1 MSRDKVKW
9 IATAFMIADHAAYAS
24 VYSGIPALICHIF
37 GKAAAPLMFFFVA
50 EGYGHTKDLE
60 GYAKRLLLL
69 AIISQIPYAIF
80 INRGTLFP
88 FHGNVIFTLLLALL
102 SIHVYETE
110 SDPIVRWSIIT
121 VFVILSYLSD
131 WGIFGIMICLTFWI
145 FKDRKAQIPAYLLI
159 NIVKTAAVYA
169 WYGKGELFTACV
181 ISPLIVAVLIASYN
195 GKSGKRHNGLFY
207 AVYPLQF
214 VAFNLFEIIRRGR

>member
-24 VYSGIPALICHIF
+24 VFCGIPALICHIF

-50 EGYGHTKDLE
+50 EGYGHTKDPE
-60 GYAKRLLLL
+60 GYAKRLFLL
-69 AIISQIPYAIF
+69 AVISQIPYAIF

-88 FHGNVIFTLLLALL
+88 LHGNVIFTLLLALL

-110 SDPIVRWSIIT
+110 EDLIVKWSIIT

-131 WGIFGIMICLTFWI
+131 WGIFGIMICLAFWI
-145 FKDRKAQIPAYLLI
+145 FKDRKGQIPAYLFV
-159 NIVKTAAVYA
+159 NIIKIAVVYVWYGTGEMFTAAA
-169 WYGKGELFTACV
+169 
-181 ISPLIVAVLIASYN
+181 ISPLIVALLIASYD
-195 GKSGKRHNGLFY
+195 GKSEKNQNGLFY

-214 VAFNLFEIIRRGR
+214 VAFDLFEFVKEG

>member
-1 MSRDKVKW
+1 MSRDRIKW
-9 IATAFMIADHAAYAS
+9 IAMAFMIADHAAYAS
-24 VYSGIPALICHIF
+24 VFCGIPALICHIF

-60 GYAKRLLLL
+60 GYAKRLFFL
-69 AIISQIPYAIF
+69 AVASQIPYAIF
-80 INRGTLFP
+80 VNRGTLFP

-131 WGIFGIMICLTFWI
+131 WGIFGIMICLAFWI
-145 FKDRKAQIPAYLLI
+145 FKDRKTQIPAYLLI
-159 NIVKTAAVYA
+159 NIVKIAAVYA
-169 WYGKGELFTACV
+169 WYGIGEMLTVCA
-181 ISPLIVAVLIASYN
+181 ISPLIVALLISSYN
-195 GKSGKRHNGLFY
+195 GEPGKSQNGLFY

-214 VAFNLFEIIRRGR
+214 VAFNLFEFVKEG

>member
-1 MSRDKVKW
+1 MSRDRIKW
-9 IATAFMIADHAAYAS
+9 IATAIMIADHAAYAS

-60 GYAKRLLLL
+60 GYAKRLFLL
-69 AIISQIPYAIF
+69 ATASQIPYAIF
-80 INRGTLFP
+80 INRGTIFP
-88 FHGNVIFTLLLALL
+88 FHGNVIFTLLLSLL

-110 SDPIVRWSIIT
+110 EDPVVRWSIIT
-121 VFVILSYLSD
+121 AFVILSYLSD

-145 FKDRKAQIPAYLLI
+145 FKDRKAQISMYLFI
-159 NIVKTAAVYA
+159 SIVKTAAVYA
-169 WYGKGELFTACV
+169 WYGTGTTFMACA
-181 ISPLIVAVLIASYN
+181 ISPIIVALLIISYN
-195 GKSGKRHNGLFY
+195 GKSGKRHNSLFY

-214 VAFNLFEIIRRGR
+214 VAFNLFEFVKEG